1 MLLQI
6 HVEIGQDQ
14 LVLDKL
20 HMMRAISSPSS
31 STTSFATLIFAICYD
46 LDGAS
51 RVWKARDDKGGA
63 VAKQAG
69 GALLSRHLQSEK
81 SH

>member
-1 MLLQI
+1 M
-6 HVEIGQDQ
+6 
-14 LVLDKL
+14 KL

-31 STTSFATLIFAICYD
+31 STTGFATLIRHLLSPRWGPA
-46 LDGAS
+46 G
-51 RVWKARDDKGGA
+51 VWKARDDKGGA

-69 GALLSRHLQSEK
+69 GALLSRHLQTEK

>member
-1 MLLQI
+1 
-6 HVEIGQDQ
+6 
-14 LVLDKL
+14 
-20 HMMRAISSPSS
+20 
-31 STTSFATLIFAICYD
+31 LIFAICYD